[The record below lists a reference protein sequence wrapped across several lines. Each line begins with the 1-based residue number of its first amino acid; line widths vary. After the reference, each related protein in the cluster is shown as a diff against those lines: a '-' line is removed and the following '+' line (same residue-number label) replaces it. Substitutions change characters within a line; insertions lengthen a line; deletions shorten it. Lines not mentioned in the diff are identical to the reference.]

1 MILSK
6 KGRCGNG
13 GINQRM
19 RKFHRLYELRGNIFV
34 RGKIFEKK
42 QRKSDVGQ

>member
-19 RKFHRLYELRGNIFV
+19 RNFHRLYELRGNIFV
-34 RGKIFEKK
+34 RGKFFEKK